1 MDADFHSLWTIKVLG
16 KRGAEFVVVMLV
28 KWIVLL
34 GNVLSVVSVQNAGDK
49 TFGKLSQINALM

>member
-16 KRGAEFVVVMLV
+16 KRWVEFVVVMLV

-34 GNVLSVVSVQNAGDK
+34 GNVLSVVCIQNAGDK
-49 TFGKLSQINALM
+49 TFGKHCQINVLM